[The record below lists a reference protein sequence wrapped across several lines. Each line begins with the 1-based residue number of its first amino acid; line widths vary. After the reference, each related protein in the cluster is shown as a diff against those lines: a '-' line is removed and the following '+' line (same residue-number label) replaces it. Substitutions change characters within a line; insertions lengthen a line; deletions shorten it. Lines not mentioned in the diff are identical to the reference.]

1 MEIRIVEVAERIR
14 SLREI
19 MDFSVEEV
27 ANAVNYSVE
36 KYKAA
41 ERGEIDFSIN
51 FLYKCADKFGVD
63 MVEILTGEKP
73 HLSFYT
79 VTRKNEGLP
88 MERRS
93 GFNYFHLGARF
104 KDKRCEPFVVTAPYS
119 ESEQTQPIHLSSHE
133 GQEFDYILKG
143 KMKIAL
149 DNHVEILSE
158 GDSVLFDSAHPHGM
172 IAVDGDDCTFL
183 AIVLKK

>member
-19 MDFSVEEV
+19 MDISVEEMSK
-27 ANAVNYSVE
+27 AVNYSVE
-36 KYKAA
+36 KYEAA

-79 VTRKNEGLP
+79 ITRKGKGLP

-104 KDKRCEPFVVTAPYS
+104 KNKRCEPFLVTAPY
-119 ESEQTQPIHLSSHE
+119 EEDEQTRPIHLSCHE
-133 GQEFDYILKG
+133 GQEYDYVLKG

-149 DNHVEILSE
+149 GDHMEILNE
-158 GDSVLFDSAHPHGM
+158 GDSVLFDSSHPHGM
-172 IAVDGDDCTFL
+172 IAVDGEDCTFL

>member
-14 SLREI
+14 TLREI
-19 MDFSVEEV
+19 MNFTMEEM
-27 ANAVNYSVE
+27 AEAVNYTVE
-36 KYKAA
+36 RYEAA

-79 VTRKNEGLP
+79 ITRNGNGLP

-93 GFNYFHLGARF
+93 GFSYFHLGARL
-104 KDKRCEPFVVTAPYS
+104 KDKRCEPFIVTAPYV
-119 ESEQTQPIHLSSHE
+119 EEEQNQPIHLSSHE
-133 GQEFDYILKG
+133 GQEFDFILSG

-149 DNHVEILSE
+149 ENHIEILSK
-158 GDSVLFDSAHPHGM
+158 GDSVFFDSAHPHGM
-172 IAVDGDDCTFL
+172 IAVDGEDCTFI

>member
-19 MDFSVEEV
+19 MNFSVEEM
-27 ANAVNYSVE
+27 AQAVDYSVE
-36 KYKAA
+36 RYESA
-41 ERGEIDFSIN
+41 EKGEIDFSIN

-63 MVEILTGEKP
+63 MVELITGEKP
-73 HLSFYT
+73 KLSFYS
-79 VTRKNEGLP
+79 VTRKGAGLP

-93 GFNYFHLGARF
+93 GFNYFHLGARL
-104 KDKRCEPFVVTAPYS
+104 KDKLCEPFIVTAPYS
-119 ESEQTQPIHLSSHE
+119 EAEQNQPIHLSSHE
-133 GQEFDYILKG
+133 GQEFDYVLKG

-149 DNHVEILSE
+149 DNHIEILSQ
-158 GDSVLFDSAHPHGM
+158 GDSIFFDSSHPHGM
-172 IAVDGDDCTFL
+172 IAVDGEDCTFL

>member
-1 MEIRIVEVAERIR
+1 MEIRIIEVAERIR

-19 MDFSVEEV
+19 MNFSVEEM
-27 ANAVNYSVE
+27 AKAVNYTVDRYE
-36 KYKAA
+36 AA

-73 HLSFYT
+73 HLSFYAI
-79 VTRKNEGLP
+79 TRKGNGLP

-93 GFNYFHLGARF
+93 GFNYFHLGARL
-104 KDKRCEPFVVTAPYS
+104 KDKRCEPFTVTAPYS
-119 ESEQTQPIHLSSHE
+119 EEEQNHPIHLSSHE

-149 DNHVEILSE
+149 ENHIEILSE
-158 GDSVLFDSAHPHGM
+158 GDSVFFDSAHPHGM
-172 IAVDGDDCTFL
+172 IAVDGEDCTFL